1 MESWAKDALISRG
14 AKKVSESA
22 IDNYPYTLFPND
34 LNCYKSVFGGRLLE
48 IADRLAG
55 TVANMHSGRAC
66 VTLGLDNVRFK
77 NPAREGEI
85 LIFKSAVNRVWKT
98 SMEVGVR
105 VITKNP
111 ENGSESHIIS
121 MYFTFVAVD
130 QSSCPQAVVPVVP
143 ETDAENRRF
152 EEAGRR
158 RKLRL
163 EEEGRKNG

>member
-1 MESWAKDALISRG
+1 MEEVG
-14 AKKVSESA
+14 AKKVSDSA

-55 TVANMHSGRAC
+55 TVSNMHSGRAC

-105 VITKNP
+105 VITKDP
-111 ENGSESHIIS
+111 ENGSESHVIS

-130 QSSCPQAVVPVVP
+130 QNGRPTPVLPLVPVTK
-143 ETDAENRRF
+143 EEERRF
-152 EEAGRR
+152 NEAGRR
-158 RKLRL
+158 RELRL
-163 EEEGRKNG
+163 TEEGKKNG